1 MGRLPENPVLAG
13 VARQLERNRVTAAM
27 ADHEMRTVWF
37 SSEFERTFGFDME
50 PWLGV
55 HYAEWTLSKEWVS
68 RFSERSVMRAG
79 MDLLP
84 MLIDHTPGGREA
96 MREILTRMIGAKA
109 ATVVDTVPDH
119 QDPVWT
125 MSIKFSP
132 GEGMAPLLTSGMVVE
147 IHDREGRFVGAMSVF
162 FAPLPF
168 RLVAMLARGDEES
181 LDRMARLTNPGR
193 RAAAIMFADV
203 QSSGALSRRLPSAV
217 YFQLIRTVTTAMDGV
232 VIAGSGIVGRHA
244 GDGLTAFFLSDDA
257 GSSSQASQA
266 AIAAARQMREA
277 VNDAAAEVES
287 ATDGLVTSKDCT
299 VNIGVHWGGSL
310 YMGQLNTGGRLEVTA
325 LGDAVNECARIQ
337 ETAREGDILVSKQ
350 LIENL
355 TSDAALAL
363 GLNPDRL
370 SYVSISQVA
379 HASEKAVRDAGGIAV
394 TSL

>member
-1 MGRLPENPVLAG
+1 MGRLPENPVLAA

-55 HYAEWTLSKEWVS
+55 HYAEWTLSKEWIS

-96 MREILTRMIGAKA
+96 MREILTRMIGAEA
-109 ATVVDTVPDH
+109 ATVVDSVPDH
-119 QDPVWT
+119 QDPLWT

-132 GEGMAPLLTSGMVVE
+132 GEGMAPLLTSGMVAE
-147 IHDREGRFVGAMSVF
+147 IHDREGRFVGVTAVF

-181 LDRMARLTNPGR
+181 LERMARLTNPGR

-217 YFQLIRTVTTAMDGV
+217 YFRMIRSLITAIDGV
-232 VIAGSGIVGRHA
+232 IVSHQGIPGRHA
-244 GDGLTAFFLSDDA
+244 GDGATAFFLPEDLGTSA
-257 GSSSQASQA
+257 L
-266 AIAAARQMREA
+266 AARVAIEAAREIRTA
-277 VNDAAAEVES
+277 ARESLDELEEETRRLVDPEACRVNV
-287 ATDGLVTSKDCT
+287 
-299 VNIGVHWGGSL
+299 GVHWGGSL
-310 YMGQLNTGGRLEVTA
+310 YMGQLITGGRLEVTA
-325 LGDAVNECARIQ
+325 LGDPVNECARIQ
-337 ETAREGDILVSKQ
+337 ETARDGEILASKS
-350 LIENL
+350 LLENL
-355 TSDAALAL
+355 DIEAATAL
-363 GLNPDRL
+363 GLDPDAL
-370 SYVSISQVA
+370 SYSAISDRPS
-379 HASEKAVRDAGGIAV
+379 ASEKAIRDAGGIAV
-394 TSL
+394 ATL